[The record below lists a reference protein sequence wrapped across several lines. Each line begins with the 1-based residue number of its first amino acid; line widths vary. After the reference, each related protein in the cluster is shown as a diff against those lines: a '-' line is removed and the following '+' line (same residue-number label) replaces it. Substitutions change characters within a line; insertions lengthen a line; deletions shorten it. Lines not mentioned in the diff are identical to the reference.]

1 MKNIQLVNRV
11 LDTRGLN
18 CPMPIVKT
26 KKAIEEMN
34 TGEIIK
40 VMATDP
46 GSKRDF
52 ESWCRKSGNNLLE
65 TSESDGVF
73 TYLIEKAV

>member
-1 MKNIQLVNRV
+1 MVNRV
-11 LDTRGLN
+11 LDARGLH
-18 CPMPIVKT
+18 CPLPIVKT

-34 TGEIIK
+34 MGEIIK

-52 ESWCRKSGNNLLE
+52 ESWCKKTGNKILE
-65 TSESDGVF
+65 TSENDGVF
-73 TYLIEKAV
+73 TY